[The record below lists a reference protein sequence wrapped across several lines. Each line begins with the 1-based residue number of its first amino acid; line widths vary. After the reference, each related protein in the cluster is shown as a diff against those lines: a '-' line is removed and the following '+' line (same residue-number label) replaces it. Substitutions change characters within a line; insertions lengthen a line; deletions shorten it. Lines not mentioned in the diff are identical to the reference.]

1 MEVVFGDLEGFGF
14 ILQPK
19 SFDAGYCKG
28 RCPARYNPAHR
39 HALLQSLIRKQNRDR
54 APRPCCAPNKL
65 ADMEIL
71 HADDEDPTKLKVT
84 KWQNLRVLECAC
96 S

>member
-1 MEVVFGDLEGFGF
+1 MEVVFKDLEGFGF
-14 ILQPK
+14 VLEPK

-28 RCPARYNPAHR
+28 RCPPRYNPAHR
-39 HALLQSLIRKQNRDR
+39 HALLQSLIWKQNRDR

-65 ADMEIL
+65 TDLEIL
-71 HADDEDPTKLKVT
+71 HLDEEDNSKLKVS
-84 KWQNLRVLECAC
+84 KWKDIGVLECAC